1 MSLLNTNLHKH
12 RPHGLAK
19 NTFENLNNAFLKINM
34 QYIKVIQE
42 HYCEKTTIAQ
52 INSYAYSFKHLRDS
66 SLKNTKSML
75 IMIWFNFDT
84 SIRYDLTY
92 NKA

>member
-34 QYIKVIQE
+34 QYIKVIQKR
-42 HYCEKTTIAQ
+42 YCEK
-52 INSYAYSFKHLRDS
+52 KHHCTNK
-66 SLKNTKSML
+66 SLPLFIQTHTRL
-75 IMIWFNFDT
+75 FIEV
-84 SIRYDLTY
+84 
-92 NKA
+92 KA

>member
-34 QYIKVIQE
+34 QYIKVIQK
-42 HYCEKTTIAQ
+42 HYCEKPPLHKYILTHIH
-52 INSYAYSFKHLRDS
+52 S
-66 SLKNTKSML
+66 NTYKTL
-75 IMIWFNFDT
+75 H
-84 SIRYDLTY
+84 
-92 NKA
+92 

>member
-34 QYIKVIQE
+34 QYIKVIQK
-42 HYCEKTTIAQ
+42 HYCEKNTIAQ
-52 INSYAYSFKHLRDS
+52 INLDKPNCKRPFLNSEIFG
-66 SLKNTKSML
+66 
-75 IMIWFNFDT
+75 F
-84 SIRYDLTY
+84 
-92 NKA
+92 

>member
-34 QYIKVIQE
+34 QYIKVIQK

-52 INSYAYSFKHLRDS
+52 INVYLR
-66 SLKNTKSML
+66 LFIQTHTKLFIEAPNTKSMF
-75 IMIWFNFDT
+75 IVE
-84 SIRYDLTY
+84 
-92 NKA
+92 